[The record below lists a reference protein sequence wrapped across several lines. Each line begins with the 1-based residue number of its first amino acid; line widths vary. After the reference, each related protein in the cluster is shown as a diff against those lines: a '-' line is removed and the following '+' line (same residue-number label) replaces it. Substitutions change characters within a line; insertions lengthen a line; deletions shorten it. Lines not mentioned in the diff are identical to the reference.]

1 MVERFN
7 QTIQNMFVK
16 YVQEKK
22 QAWEDYIS
30 TCVYAYH
37 TSKHESSKFCPFT
50 VMFGRSAVLPI
61 DLKLSSDVA
70 TSLKADQ
77 NTDELIEENQTYR
90 EKMMEKVKANIVAAQ
105 SRQKEQYDKKHHDS
119 EIFAE
124 GALVLKRDM
133 TRKKRAG
140 GKMDSKWIGPYRIMK
155 SMGKGLYQIESA
167 DIPNVKIQRV
177 HGIHLK
183 PYYPSAKTVSSS
195 VAVSLQPPYILK
207 YLAIYIHLLC

>member
-1 MVERFN
+1 
-7 QTIQNMFVK
+7 MFVK
-16 YVQEKK
+16 YVQDKK
-22 QAWEDYIS
+22 QDWEDYIS
-30 TCVYAYH
+30 TCVYAYN

-70 TSLKADQ
+70 TSPKADQ
-77 NTDELIEENQTYR
+77 NTDAMIEENQIYR

-105 SRQKEQYDKKHHDS
+105 SRQKEQYDRKHHDR

-124 GALVLKRDM
+124 GALVLKKDM

-140 GKMDSKWIGPYRIMK
+140 GKMDNKWIGPYRIVK

-167 DIPNVKIQRV
+167 DQFNVKIQRV

-183 PYYPSAKTVSSS
+183 PFYPSAKTVSSS
-195 VAVSLQPPYILK
+195 VAVRL
-207 YLAIYIHLLC
+207 